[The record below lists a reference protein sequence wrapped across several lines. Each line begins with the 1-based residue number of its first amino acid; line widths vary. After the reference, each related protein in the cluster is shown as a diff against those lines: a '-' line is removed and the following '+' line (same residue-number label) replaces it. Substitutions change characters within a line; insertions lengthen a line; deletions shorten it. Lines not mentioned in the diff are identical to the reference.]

1 MKKFFA
7 LFLIFALCLP
17 LFACQNPQS
26 SESLETTPSESAEA
40 TPAETTASA
49 PAETEAPTTEAP
61 SEPEEPEIEV
71 SIGWHNN
78 TEDLSEDRKEAVEDY
93 VRVLSTQIDVST
105 SKMLSEEVKENWD
118 PREVKSAAFNA
129 QRLFWA
135 DEEQFILY
143 GTRNVILTL
152 GDYRQSWERKHLIQF
167 VQTEGRW
174 IVKKDVFSDNDFR
187 DCTKER
193 DALINEA
200 FVAQRKNAPLTEAVL
215 EEARSAA
222 IAQNMKSLG
231 SKLTVSAEQG
241 LYRDHLEAVYDPEW
255 EAEVLP
261 GLLDLS
267 TDSLLEKPMLLLWVR
282 YTGAKEGLSD
292 SSIRNLYVYD
302 SYGKA
307 FVLRGGKEWKASIIA
322 SPYQLEPDPPK
333 STLDPNTG
341 KKAVRITRP
350 EGCAP
355 LTDEIRQV
363 LGWYADLLVNEWD
376 PSEIDGISEEV
387 RANWGWWYDTAPT
400 FTVNS
405 VLWSSEDLLV
415 VYGGVYKAAEV
426 DRGRDHLIRFMKKDG
441 QWIAD
446 RDVFGGGMLLYDLI
460 PDEAGEILRDLFYRE
475 RAIRPFTDED
485 LKAIEAFIIDQ
496 VMTHVSEWQNMNEY
510 ELGIYREGLSVKYD
524 PDWESTYLYDLFWS
538 YDYMVPRA
546 LVYLENRN
554 ESDYLHC
561 YSAFYDAEKGWQA
574 YLLNNIYDPPAPE
587 PLSFTEE
594 NWPIVTWSASAGR
607 LAASIQFTYTGK
619 ADTNYTFTRTEWCSQ
634 DLVRGKCDLLLSGE
648 PTSEMLSDA
657 AYQGVSLQFDRIGS
671 DPFVFF
677 VSKDN
682 PVESLTLQEIRDI
695 YSGKITNW
703 KEVGGKDA
711 EIAAF
716 QQPTNSV
723 SQIGMKTLVMQD
735 ETMME
740 PLTRNLPTR
749 DYYLTDVIM
758 RFDESENALGYAYQ
772 SYADALYLNEHVKVL
787 AVDGV
792 LPEAEAVQSGDY
804 PLIGGIYAITRKGD
818 KSENTQKLLQG
829 LLSPNGQ
836 NCVSEAGFV
845 PVLHVGEYTPEKR
858 AASGE
863 PILSLSDTYETNPVR
878 VLTKTDTYEG
888 FEYQYGVLVGLSD
901 QSVTEKINQLLHDDA
916 LACLK
921 KSIAK
926 ISGVEDA
933 ALKQS
938 ITTEFNAENL
948 LSVRTWTYF
957 YHSTG
962 LHYGIEGSQST
973 VGTNVRLDTG
983 ERLRLQDLFRD
994 DAEGKDIFNIGTYWE
1009 LLAKMVTG
1017 TPKHYSYKDVE
1028 DRLLLFIRRFDEG
1041 DAFDF
1046 YFTPK
1051 CVSLLGE
1058 KGTQS
1063 GLPLNIWFLECIE
1076 AVALYGKYADL
1087 EVAYDGTYEPCAG
1100 IPVLTDR
1107 DDPLRNTIEKA
1118 DGYFLDIALYEDS
1131 NALEGD
1137 TVLTEACREAMMKA
1151 YEEYVQELRERLEK
1165 KASEGIYL
1173 FCNPTVAIHTNE
1185 DGKAYFLS
1193 FQNYYVELKSREEL
1207 DAHYEYGLGE
1217 IRSSYWD
1224 QPPGRNHYIV
1234 GIGSYTP
1241 EMFNNLLFTSMAVA
1255 FDEQGNL
1262 VSKEGRMF
1270 REDAPAE
1277 SQN

>member
-1 MKKFFA
+1 MKKFIA

-26 SESLETTPSESAEA
+26 SESLETTPSESAET
-40 TPAETTASA
+40 TPAETTAPA
-49 PAETEAPTTEAP
+49 PTETEAPTTEAP
-61 SEPEEPEIEV
+61 SETEEPEVKV

-105 SKMLSEEVKENWD
+105 CTELSDEVKENWD

-129 QRLFWA
+129 QRLFWE
-135 DEEQFILY
+135 DDEQFILY
-143 GTRNVILTL
+143 GTRNIITTYW
-152 GDYRQSWERKHLIQF
+152 DNWERKHFIQF
-167 VQTEGRW
+167 VKTEDGWTVR
-174 IVKKDVFSDNDFR
+174 KDVFSDNDFR
-187 DCTKER
+187 DRTKER
-193 DALINEA
+193 DALILEA
-200 FVAQRKNAPLTEAVL
+200 FDAQRKNAPLTETVL

-222 IAQNMKSLG
+222 ITQNVKILG
-231 SKLTVSAEQG
+231 SKLTASQEQE

-341 KKAVRITRP
+341 KKAVQITRP

-415 VYGGVYKAAEV
+415 VYGGVHKAAEV
-426 DRGRDHLIRFMKKDG
+426 DRGRDHLIRFIKKDG

-446 RDVFGGGMLLYDLI
+446 RDVFGGGMLLYDLL

-496 VMTHVSEWQNMNEY
+496 VMTHVSERQNMNEY

-574 YLLNNIYDPPAPE
+574 YLLNNIYDPPAPK
-587 PLSFTEE
+587 
-594 NWPIVTWSASAGR
+594 PIYYPDMTFPTIKWTVSTGK
-607 LAASIQFTYTGK
+607 LAASIEFEYTGK
-619 ADTNYTFTRTEWCSQ
+619 TDTDYTLTTTYYCSQ
-634 DLVRGKCDLLLSGE
+634 DLVRGKCDLVLSGE
-648 PTSEMLSDA
+648 LTPDCFKDA
-657 AYQGVSLQFDRIGS
+657 ERYDVSLQLNQIGS

-677 VSKDN
+677 VSADN
-682 PVESLTLQEIRDI
+682 PVDSLTVSQVRDI

-723 SQIGMKTLVMQD
+723 SQIAMKTLVMQD

-740 PLTRNLPTR
+740 PLTRNNLWTYVG
-749 DYYLTDVIM
+749 DSYLTEVIM

-772 SYADALYLNEHVKVL
+772 SYADALYLNENVKVL
-787 AVDGV
+787 AIDGV
-792 LPEAEAVQSGDY
+792 LPEAEAVRSGNY
-804 PLIGGIYAITRKGD
+804 PFIGGIYAITRKGD
-818 KSENTQKLLQG
+818 MSENTQKLLRG
-829 LLSPNGQ
+829 LLSPSGQ
-836 NCVSEAGFV
+836 KCVLEAGFV
-845 PVLHVGEYTPEKR
+845 PVLRVGEYTPEKR
-858 AASGE
+858 AASSE
-863 PILSLSDTYETNPVR
+863 PVLSLTDTYETNPVR

-901 QSVTEKINQLLHDDA
+901 PAVTEKINGLLHDDA

-921 KSIAK
+921 KSIEK

-948 LSVRTWTYF
+948 LSVRTWTFF
-957 YHSTG
+957 YHTSEP
-962 LHYGIEGSQST
+962 HYGVQGSQST

-1017 TPKHYSYKDVE
+1017 TPKYYSYQNVE
-1028 DRLLLFIRRFDEG
+1028 DRLRLLIRRFDEG

-1051 CVSLLGE
+1051 YVSLLGE
-1058 KGTQS
+1058 KMPMNGS
-1063 GLPLNIWFLECIE
+1063 APNLWFCECAE
-1076 AVALYGKYADL
+1076 ATALYGKYANL
-1087 EVAYDGTYEPCAG
+1087 KVAYDGTYESCAG

-1107 DDPLRNTIEKA
+1107 GDPLRNTIEKA
-1118 DGYFLDIALYEDS
+1118 DGYFLDIALYEAS
-1131 NALEGD
+1131 NEMEGD
-1137 TVLTEACREAMMKA
+1137 TVLTEACREAMMKT
-1151 YEEYVQELRERLEK
+1151 YEEYVQELRERLKK
-1165 KASEGIYL
+1165 KASEGVYL
-1173 FCNPTVAIHTNE
+1173 FCNPTAAIHFFE
-1185 DGKAYFLS
+1185 DGKAYFIA
-1193 FQNYYVELKSREEL
+1193 FENYYLELGSREEL
-1207 DAHYEYGLGE
+1207 DALCELGLEE
-1217 IRSSYWD
+1217 IRSTYWN
-1224 QPPGRNHYIV
+1224 QPAGGNHYIV
-1234 GIGSYTP
+1234 GIGMYTP
-1241 EMFNNLLFTSMAVA
+1241 DMLDNLLFTGMNFA

-1262 VSKEGRMF
+1262 VSKEGRIF